1 MYRREINRNLAK
13 QLKEKLT
20 FDTNKD
26 TNHSEEQQQDEQ
38 NERIDSS
45 STTNNHHDTDAFG
58 MENIFEQMRRYKE
71 EADQLTG
78 DERKQFAEKIILSLW
93 KDFGDEDDASDEDNR
108 E

>member
-1 MYRREINRNLAK
+1 MKFALSFSYVGMA
-13 QLKEKLT
+13 
-20 FDTNKD
+20 DTKNSL
-26 TNHSEEQQQDEQ
+26 NS
-38 NERIDSS
+38 
-45 STTNNHHDTDAFG
+45 TDAFG

-93 KDFGDEDDASDEDNR
+93 KDFGDEDDASDEDNQ